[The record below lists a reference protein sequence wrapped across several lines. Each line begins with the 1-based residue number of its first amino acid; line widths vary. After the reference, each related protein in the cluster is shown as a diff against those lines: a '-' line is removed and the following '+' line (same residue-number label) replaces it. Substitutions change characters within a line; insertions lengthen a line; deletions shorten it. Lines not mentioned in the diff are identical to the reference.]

1 MQGDFSAGA
10 PEEGALFALL
20 AHTLNGALLGQMVS
34 TVISD
39 IQQNCSR
46 QLSSRGQLASHWAQF
61 SRGHTLGGDGV
72 VLVLAMLL
80 HCEHYHLPGKLQE
93 GDVAS
98 FLLLLP
104 SALLL
109 LLPLLPLIVND
120 NLGVFVHLHLL
131 LPLLVIRLLL
141 LLGKQVPVPHVG
153 PVQLQGL
160 HHAQVKKPG
169 VDSPVPCF

>member
-1 MQGDFSAGA
+1 MQGDFTAGA
-10 PEEGALFALL
+10 PEDGALLALL
-20 AHTLNGALLGQMVS
+20 AHTLNGALLRQVAS

-39 IQQNCSR
+39 ILQNSSS
-46 QLSSRGQLASHWAQF
+46 QLSSSSQLASHRAQF
-61 SRGHTLGGDGV
+61 GRGHTLGGDGV

-93 GDVAS
+93 WDLAS
-98 FLLLLP
+98 LLLLLP

-109 LLPLLPLIVND
+109 LLPLLPLIFNR

-131 LPLLVIRLLL
+131 LPLLVVLLLL

-153 PVQLQGL
+153 PV
-160 HHAQVKKPG
+160 
-169 VDSPVPCF
+169 